1 MEFEWVAAALGDV
14 AWIGLAFAFGFFTT
28 LIRLPALVG
37 FLGAGFVLNYLG
49 FAHGEMLQQLADLG
63 ITLLLFTVGLKL
75 DLKSLSRPQVWGTTL
90 LHMGLITALFGAAF
104 FVLALIG
111 LPLFTDLNLQQAA
124 LVAFALSFS
133 STVFVV
139 KVLEE
144 RAEMTSRHGRISI
157 GILIMQDLA
166 AVIFLAATSGKLP
179 TIWALG
185 LILLI
190 PASTILKKLMVKA
203 GHGELLILY
212 GFVLALGG
220 YALFELVGVKGDL
233 GALAAGVLVS
243 THPKAKELAKT
254 MFGFKE
260 MFLVG
265 FFLTIG
271 LAGELSLLTVVIG
284 IALVPLMIIK
294 TVLFMKI
301 LTRMNL
307 RSRTSLLATLNL
319 SNYSEFGLIVMAIGV
334 TNGWLDAQW
343 LIVMAIALSISL
355 IAAAPLNSSADHFYR
370 KYHDY
375 WRSMQTDKRL
385 SEDESMDTQ
394 DATVAIFGMGRVGA
408 GAYDELTQA
417 EGKKVVGVD
426 INNQLVDHHV
436 KVGRNVIIGN
446 PADPD
451 FWERVEHNPKFEL
464 ILLAMPNLQAN
475 LSALDQL
482 KDMNHP
488 AELAAVVRYPDEE
501 EMLREEGVKE
511 VFNIYFEAG
520 AGFAEHVLQHI
531 EEDPN
536 KKSLS

>member
-37 FLGAGFVLNYLG
+37 FLGAGFILNYLG
-49 FAHGEMLQQLADLG
+49 FAHGEMLQRLADLG

-75 DLKSLSRPQVWGTTL
+75 DLKSLSRPQIWGTTL
-90 LHMGLITALFGAAF
+90 IHMGLVTALFGAAF

-111 LPLFTDLNLQQAA
+111 LPLFSDLNLQQAA

-190 PASTILKKLMVKA
+190 PASHILKKLMVKA

-220 YALFELVGVKGDL
+220 YALFEFVGVKGDL
-233 GALAAGVLVS
+233 GALAAGILVS
-243 THPKAKELAKT
+243 SHPKAKELAKT

-271 LAGELSLLTVVIG
+271 LAGELSLLTVLLG
-284 IALVPLMIIK
+284 IALVPLVIIK
-294 TVLFMKI
+294 SVLFIKI
-301 LTRMNL
+301 LTYMHL

-334 TNGWLDAQW
+334 NNGWLDPQW
-343 LIVMAIALSISL
+343 LIVMAIALSVSL
-355 IAAAPLNSSADHFYR
+355 IVAAPLNKADNHLYR
-370 KYHDY
+370 KYLDY
-375 WRSMQTDKRL
+375 WHSLQSSKRL
-385 SEDESMDTQ
+385 AEDESMDTEN
-394 DATVAIFGMGRVGA
+394 ATVAIFGMGRVGA
-408 GAYDELTQA
+408 GAYDELTET
-417 EGKKVVGVD
+417 EGKKVLGVD
-426 INNQLVDHHV
+426 FNNQLVDKHI
-436 KVGRNVIIGN
+436 KEGRNVIMGN
-446 PADPD
+446 PSDPD
-451 FWERVEHNPKFEL
+451 FWERIEHNPKFEL

-475 LSALDQL
+475 LSALTQL
-482 KDMNHP
+482 QAMNYP

-501 EMLREEGVKE
+501 EALREKGVKE

-520 AGFAEHVLQHI
+520 AGFAEHVVQHL
-531 EEDPN
+531 EADPD
-536 KKSLS
+536 KRLS

>member
-28 LIRLPALVG
+28 LIKLPALVG

-104 FVLALIG
+104 FVLALVG
-111 LPLFTDLNLQQAA
+111 LPLFSDLNLQQAA

-271 LAGELSLLTVVIG
+271 LAGELSLLTVAIG

-294 TVLFMKI
+294 TVLFIKI
-301 LTRMNL
+301 LTRMHL

-319 SNYSEFGLIVMAIGV
+319 SNYSEFGLIVMAVGV

-355 IAAAPLNSSADHFYR
+355 IAAAPLNSSADHLYR

-375 WRSMQTDKRL
+375 WRSLQSDERL
-385 SEDESMDTQ
+385 SEDESLDTQ
-394 DATVAIFGMGRVGA
+394 DATIAIFGMGRVGA

-417 EGKKVVGVD
+417 EGKKVIGVD
-426 INNQLVDHHV
+426 INNQLVDQQV
-436 KVGRNVIIGN
+436 KAGRNVIIGN

-451 FWERVEHNPKFEL
+451 FWERIEHNPKFEL

-475 LSALDQL
+475 KSALDQL
-482 KDMNHP
+482 KSMNHP

-520 AGFAEHVLQHI
+520 AGFAEHVVQHL
-531 EEDPN
+531 EADPT
-536 KKSLS
+536 KSLS

>member
-37 FLGAGFVLNYLG
+37 FLGVGFVLNYLG

-104 FVLALIG
+104 FVLAVIG

-157 GILIMQDLA
+157 GILIVQDLA

-243 THPKAKELAKT
+243 THPKAKELAKA

-260 MFLVG
+260 IFLVG

-271 LAGELSLLTVVIG
+271 LAGELSFLTVTIG

-294 TVLFMKI
+294 TVLFIKI

-307 RSRTSLLATLNL
+307 RSRTALLSTLNL

-355 IAAAPLNSSADHFYR
+355 IVAAPLNSGGDHLYR

-375 WRSMQTDKRL
+375 WRSLQTEQRL

-394 DATVAIFGMGRVGA
+394 DATIAIFGMGRVGA
-408 GAYDELTQA
+408 GAYDELTEA
-417 EGKKVVGVD
+417 EGKKVIGVD

-436 KVGRNVIIGN
+436 NAGRNVIIGN

-451 FWERVEHNPKFEL
+451 FWERVEHNRKFEL

-475 LSALDQL
+475 LSVLDQL
-482 KDMNHP
+482 EAINYP

-501 EMLREEGVKE
+501 EKLREKGIKE
-511 VFNIYFEAG
+511 VFNIYVEAG
-520 AGFAEHVLQHI
+520 AGFAEHVIQHL
-531 EEDPN
+531 EADPT
-536 KKSLS
+536 KKLS

>member
-28 LIRLPALVG
+28 LIKLPALVG

-104 FVLALIG
+104 FVLALVG
-111 LPLFTDLNLQQAA
+111 LPLFSDLNLQQAA

-271 LAGELSLLTVVIG
+271 LAGELSLLTVAIG

-294 TVLFMKI
+294 TVLFIKI
-301 LTRMNL
+301 LTRMHL

-319 SNYSEFGLIVMAIGV
+319 SNYSEFGLIVMAVGV

-355 IAAAPLNSSADHFYR
+355 IAAAPLNSSADHLYR

-375 WRSMQTDKRL
+375 WRSLQSDERL
-385 SEDESMDTQ
+385 SEDERLDTQ
-394 DATVAIFGMGRVGA
+394 DATIAIFGMGRVGA

-417 EGKKVVGVD
+417 EGKKVIGVD
-426 INNQLVDHHV
+426 INNQLVDQQV
-436 KVGRNVIIGN
+436 KAGRNVIIGN

-451 FWERVEHNPKFEL
+451 FWERIEHNPKFEL

-475 LSALDQL
+475 KSALDQL
-482 KDMNHP
+482 KSMNHP

-520 AGFAEHVLQHI
+520 AGFAEHVVQHL
-531 EEDPN
+531 EADPT
-536 KKSLS
+536 KSLS